1 MIHATPGPAVYE
13 LLKLLHLIAAI
24 VWMGGMT
31 FMIFALRPAAL
42 ATLEPQPR
50 ARLMVAVWQRFFAAV
65 LGAIVVLLLSG
76 GHLYAGASRT
86 LGVHLMMGLGLL
98 MFAVFG
104 HIYFAGFR
112 KFKRAV
118 LASDWPLAA
127 RAAGLIQQLVML
139 NFVLGWLAIAAV
151 RLIH

>member
-1 MIHATPGPAVYE
+1 MYE

-24 VWMGGMT
+24 VWMGGMS

-50 ARLMVAVWQRFFAAV
+50 ALLMAAVWQRFFNIV
-65 LGAIVVLLLSG
+65 LGAIVILFASG
-76 GHLYAGASRT
+76 GHLYGTVFKASGGVP
-86 LGVHLMMGLGLL
+86 LGLNVMLGLGLL

-104 HIYFAGFR
+104 HVRFAGFR
-112 KFKRAV
+112 KFQRAV
-118 LASDWPLAA
+118 AAGEWPVAA
-127 RAAGLIQQLVML
+127 RAAGLIQRLVML

-151 RLIH
+151 RLIR